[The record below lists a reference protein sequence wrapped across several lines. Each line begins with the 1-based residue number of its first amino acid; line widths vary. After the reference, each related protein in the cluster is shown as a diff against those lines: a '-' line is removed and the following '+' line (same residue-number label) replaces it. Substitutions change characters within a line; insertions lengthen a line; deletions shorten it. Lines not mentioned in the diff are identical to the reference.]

1 MRRRNDVMQ
10 SQRFADDLFH
20 RHSRIE
26 RRIWILKNDLRF
38 APESAQ
44 FLLAKCENAA
54 PLEPDVARHW
64 FDQPQYQA
72 SDRRFAATGFTDQR
86 KRGAGL
92 HAQVDPIHRFDGCE
106 WAAKRRAAGD
116 KMPGQGFDFQQGAH
130 GTPSSG
136 ALTHRDQCLAPT
148 STTGGARL
156 THVSLL
162 KGQRGAKRQPWG
174 IALMSGSDPSI
185 VASVS
190 TRRSRRGMEARRPIV

>member
-1 MRRRNDVMQ
+1 MRVSLPVPCVAAATIHTVGVPTAAMRRGNDVMQ

-72 SDRRFAATGFTDQR
+72 SDRRFAATGFT
-86 KRGAGL
+86 
-92 HAQVDPIHRFDGCE
+92 
-106 WAAKRRAAGD
+106 
-116 KMPGQGFDFQQGAH
+116 
-130 GTPSSG
+130 
-136 ALTHRDQCLAPT
+136 
-148 STTGGARL
+148 
-156 THVSLL
+156 
-162 KGQRGAKRQPWG
+162 
-174 IALMSGSDPSI
+174 
-185 VASVS
+185 
-190 TRRSRRGMEARRPIV
+190 